1 MKLRRC
7 AALVIEP
14 FEDLSFDLADLIAGG
29 SGARREFQ
37 WRALVA
43 WKREAVRLSADELLA
58 LAALSESQWRER
70 EVLEREVAPAL
81 LDALLAKGVALA
93 DDAAGQAANE
103 RDEVVRAQHW
113 LPVAAAAHYFTRWQG
128 VDTDPEHAVPGYD
141 SMRGLVGKLGA
152 PPPAI
157 HERGDAFAR
166 VALPDPAPG
175 ELDALLARR
184 VTCRNF
190 DPDAMLPLADLASVL
205 ARVYA
210 VQGRHG
216 HAEAETVV
224 KKHHP
229 SGGALHPLEAYV
241 VVQRVEDLVPGLY
254 HYHAAER
261 ALQPL
266 PPVPDLREFVRLCT
280 GGQRYFAR
288 APAIVVMAAR
298 FARSYWKYR
307 RHAKAYRALLLEAG
321 HASQNFYL
329 AATELGY
336 GAFVTAAVNESDIEA
351 AFGLDPL
358 AEGVILINGLGARGS
373 ERAMTEFDPNGQVWD
388 DE

>member
-14 FEDLSFDLADLIAGG
+14 HEELSFDLADLMAGG
-29 SGARREFQ
+29 SGAQREFQ
-37 WRALVA
+37 WRALVP
-43 WKREAVRLSADELLA
+43 WKREAVVLTAEELVA
-58 LAALSESQWRER
+58 LGGLSESQWRAR
-70 EVLEREVAPAL
+70 AVLERDLPPAV
-81 LDALLAKGVALA
+81 LDALLAKGVALS
-93 DDAAGQAANE
+93 DDESGRAARE
-103 RDEVVRAQHW
+103 RDEVLRAQHW
-113 LPVAAAAHYFTRWQG
+113 LPVAAAAHFFTRWSG

-152 PPPAI
+152 PPPAV
-157 HERGDAFAR
+157 HARGPAASR
-166 VALPDPAPG
+166 IALPDPAPG

-190 DPDAMLPLADLASVL
+190 DPEALLPLADLAAVL
-205 ARVYA
+205 ARVYG

-241 VVQRVEDLVPGLY
+241 VAQRVDGLVQGLY
-254 HYHAAER
+254 HYHAQDR

-266 PPVPDLREFVRLCT
+266 PPPPDLREFVRLCT

-298 FARSYWKYR
+298 FERSYWKYR

-329 AATELGY
+329 AATELGH
-336 GAFVTAAVNESDIEA
+336 GAFVTAAVNESDIEQ

-358 AEGVILINGLGARGS
+358 AEGVILINGLGP
-373 ERAMTEFDPNGQVWD
+373 RAPRRDMTEFDPNGQVWD
-388 DE
+388 E